1 MLFNWVLDMTLSPQ
15 EITEVKASDSM
26 LKSATLILSSTLA
39 EDMILPFE
47 KFFCFFILCSMLCL
61 DFLHLVF
68 FSSWSR
74 QFCTEFSCIF
84 VIMVRLVFLVNL
96 NYSKSAMPI
105 FVLLCHNHK
114 HIFSE
119 PQERLLILRKVMAYP
134 RYINTD
140 VDPRVE

>member
-1 MLFNWVLDMTLSPQ
+1 M
-15 EITEVKASDSM
+15 AS
-26 LKSATLILSSTLA
+26 
-39 EDMILPFE
+39 
-47 KFFCFFILCSMLCL
+47 
-61 DFLHLVF
+61 
-68 FSSWSR
+68 
-74 QFCTEFSCIF
+74 
-84 VIMVRLVFLVNL
+84 LVFLVNL

-140 VDPRVE
+140 VDPRGGIDRCILPIVLNLLPCLQA